1 MNGRVAAEMPKSHS
15 PFQFH
20 TARIEVGVTA
30 TIGSEIERI
39 AFYEIEFTLRTAI
52 PKHVAVFLSVAHNH
66 TPLAWYYE
74 ITHTVTAV
82 KRLSLTACLPVDN

>member
-1 MNGRVAAEMPKSHS
+1 MPKSHS

-20 TARIEVGVTA
+20 TARVEVGVTA
-30 TIGSEIERI
+30 TVGSEIERI

-52 PKHVAVFLSVAHNH
+52 PKQFAVFFAVAHNH

-82 KRLSLTACLPVDN
+82 KGLSLTASLPVDN

>member
-1 MNGRVAAEMPKSHS
+1 MPKSHS

-39 AFYEIEFTLRTAI
+39 AFYEIEFTLRTAS